1 MNRFVLNFFI
11 FFLEIEFCNI
21 GIIYCSQQKNQKN
34 PQNVEDSKIK
44 KHKKN
49 SKKLEKNKTCMI
61 TNGKSSLVFKTAL
74 YVWII

>member
-21 GIIYCSQQKNQKN
+21 GIIYCFQQKNQKN
-34 PQNVEDSKIK
+34 VEDSKIQ

-61 TNGKSSLVFKTAL
+61 TNGKSSLVSKTAL